1 MRSISIVIPNY
12 NGRELLER
20 NLPFVYR
27 ALSTSGVTDYEI
39 IIPDDASKDASV
51 EFLRESYPAIQVITH
66 SANKGF
72 GGNSNS
78 GIFKSDK
85 ELVLLLNSDVELTD
99 GFFIPLMPYF
109 DNQDT
114 FGVMSRIIRID
125 SHAVQDGAKYPD
137 YSFGHIGPNL
147 NYRSESQSS
156 LYTLFLSGA
165 NALMERKKLIE
176 LGGFD
181 EIFNPYY
188 VEDVDLSLRAWKIG
202 YKCYYDDSAV
212 CRHPLS
218 ATIKKEKPQKIKM
231 ISKRNKIYLH
241 YIHLELIELI
251 YFLLIVTIRTALGAL
266 MFHRVNVGA
275 YIAFIRTFPQANK
288 SRKRIQELQQK
299 HQSAMTMRDI
309 RFFIKQSIGA
319 SPISKF

>member
-165 NALMERKKLIE
+165 NALMERKNSSNSAALMKYSIPIMSRMLILVCGLGKLGINATMTTRQCV
-176 LGGFD
+176 G
-181 EIFNPYY
+181 IRY
-188 VEDVDLSLRAWKIG
+188 RQ
-202 YKCYYDDSAV
+202 
-212 CRHPLS
+212 PL
-218 ATIKKEKPQKIKM
+218 K
-231 ISKRNKIYLH
+231 KRN
-241 YIHLELIELI
+241 
-251 YFLLIVTIRTALGAL
+251 
-266 MFHRVNVGA
+266 
-275 YIAFIRTFPQANK
+275 P
-288 SRKRIQELQQK
+288 RK
-299 HQSAMTMRDI
+299 
-309 RFFIKQSIGA
+309 
-319 SPISKF
+319 